1 MTLEEFYDTYK
12 LHRKHSIGTDVSKD
26 CPLYEEGVTVDSYED
41 EVGEFWQ
48 KMLKILKT
56 DYNLCLEVFNTFDL
70 EFFMWFTNEFCEW
83 FEYII
88 KSHKKIE
95 LLETLKSCVDFC
107 NKINVNKM
115 VVHPFIGFNEHTPT
129 LTGINYFEKR
139 RNKQEE
145 YVRICDCGCINA
157 PTSKKCTECGEDIS
171 DIAPTLNM
179 QRNECTFVMA
189 SLDGTYVFEIKDGE
203 VLIGREH
210 EMKEYL
216 MGKPYVSRQ
225 HAKLIK
231 EADKVFI
238 ENLSGTNYTFVN
250 NQRIAERTELKLD
263 DEIGLG
269 GNEVNGKRQDEAAYL
284 VLRSI

>member
-1 MTLEEFYDTYK
+1 MEKFKICPVCGMRNKPNMIECLGCETDLTSVKATDEETEKAKNDTPE
-12 LHRKHSIGTDVSKD
+12 SAVSK
-26 CPLYEEGVTVDSYED
+26 S
-41 EVGEFWQ
+41 
-48 KMLKILKT
+48 
-56 DYNLCLEVFNTFDL
+56 
-70 EFFMWFTNEFCEW
+70 
-83 FEYII
+83 
-88 KSHKKIE
+88 
-95 LLETLKSCVDFC
+95 
-107 NKINVNKM
+107 
-115 VVHPFIGFNEHTPT
+115 
-129 LTGINYFEKR
+129 
-139 RNKQEE
+139 QEE

-157 PTSKKCTECGEDIS
+157 PTAKKCTECGEDIS

-179 QRNECTFVMA
+179 QRNECTFVMT
-189 SLDGTYVFEIKDGE
+189 SVDGTYVFEIKDGE

-216 MGKPYVSRQ
+216 MSKPYVSRQ